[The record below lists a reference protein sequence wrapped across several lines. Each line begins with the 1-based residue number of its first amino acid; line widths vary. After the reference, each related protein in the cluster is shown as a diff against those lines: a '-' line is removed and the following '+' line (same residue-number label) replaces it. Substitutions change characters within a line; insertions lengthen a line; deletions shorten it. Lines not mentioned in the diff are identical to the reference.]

1 MQDIQNTNMT
11 SMAALQQNRAA
22 AEDSKSTEASK
33 EIEAIILG
41 QFVDEMM
48 KTAGATAFGD
58 EHQAEMWRS
67 FMSEAVAKHLVEQ
80 GGVGLSGSVKEMIGA
95 YTDTPKDRIDGSTK

>member
-1 MQDIQNTNMT
+1 MQNVQITPANVGTL
-11 SMAALQQNRAA
+11 LQQTRAA
-22 AEDSKSTEASK
+22 TEDSKSAEASK
-33 EIEAIILG
+33 EFEAVFLG
-41 QFVDEMM
+41 QFVDEML

-80 GGVGLSGSVKEMIGA
+80 GGVGLSGSVSQMIGA
-95 YTDTPKDRIDGSTK
+95 YTDTASDKT

>member
-1 MQDIQNTNMT
+1 MQNVQNTPPNV
-11 SMAALQQNRAA
+11 AALSQQTRAA
-22 AEDSKSTEASK
+22 TEDSKSAEASK
-33 EIEAIILG
+33 EFEAVFLG

-80 GGVGLSGSVKEMIGA
+80 GGVGLSGSVSQMIGA
-95 YTDTPKDRIDGSTK
+95 YTDTASNKT

>member
-1 MQDIQNTNMT
+1 MQDIQNTISGGT
-11 SMAALQQNRAA
+11 ALLQQNRAA
-22 AEDSKSTEASK
+22 AAEDAKSTEASK
-33 EIEAIILG
+33 EFEAIFLG

-58 EHQAEMWRS
+58 EHQTEMWRS

-80 GGVGLSGSVKEMIGA
+80 GGFGLSGSVKQMIGA
-95 YTDTPKDRIDGSTK
+95 YADGAVDKK

>member
-1 MQDIQNTNMT
+1 MQNIQNTPAHIT
-11 SMAALQQNRAA
+11 ALLQQTRAA
-22 AEDSKSTEASK
+22 AEDSKSAEASK
-33 EIEAIILG
+33 EFEAVFLG

-80 GGVGLSGSVKEMIGA
+80 GGVGLSGSVSQMIGA
-95 YTDTPKDRIDGSTK
+95 YADTTSDKK

>member
-1 MQDIQNTNMT
+1 MQNIQNTPPNI
-11 SMAALQQNRAA
+11 AAMLQQTRAA
-22 AEDSKSTEASK
+22 SEDTKSTEASK
-33 EIEAIILG
+33 EFEAVFLS

-48 KTAGATAFGD
+48 KTAGASAFGD

-80 GGVGLSGSVKEMIGA
+80 GGVGLSGSVKQMIGA
-95 YTDTPKDRIDGSTK
+95 YADTASDTK